1 MLSRNKKKHILF
13 MTVISFL
20 ILKFWVGI
28 YEHDEFFHKSIF
40 MKHRPIWKTFFYS
53 PTGMGEYKLDE
64 MSNDERKEQEYFD
77 EFILGKVEL

>member
-20 ILKFWVGI
+20 ILKFWIGI

-53 PTGMGEYKLDE
+53 PRGMSDLKFSD
-64 MSNDERKEQEYFD
+64 MTKEQQREQKYFD
-77 EFILGKVEL
+77 EFILGKVRL